1 MSTSPGPSGMRL
13 GMKLGLVAM
22 LGAGIVFGA
31 TSLYTYRT
39 SRAQVL
45 EDAKADART
54 LNQLVLERIKSSF
67 NSVES
72 AVRFFAMDRNPA
84 NIPTPELCLMITNSL
99 RSDTNI
105 IGAGIFYEPFVFT
118 PTNQYYAIYIYRTN
132 VVEYL
137 TDETYNYHLMDWYVV
152 PKELNAEYWS
162 EPYYDEDSANFMVCS
177 FSRPLHF
184 VHGRLPVA
192 AVFEADVSLQWIHD
206 MVQSASLITNGYAF
220 IISGT
225 GKFITHPEPGFRRE
239 ESIFSLAE
247 AAGDDNLRRIGQGMI
262 RGETALIPL
271 TSSALTH
278 ESSWLYYAP
287 MHLKGWSF
295 GVVIPESVLMANIRA
310 LLWRQL
316 AIAAVGLVALFLIIV
331 LITTAM
337 TRPLNVLSLKSSAMA
352 AGNLDIQLPASR
364 SADEIGE
371 LSRSFEEMRRSLKLY
386 MENLQRTTAAKQKI
400 ESELNIARDIQM
412 SFIPKK
418 FPAFPERKEF
428 DIFATLDPAREVGGD
443 LFNYCLADGNRL
455 HFCVGDVSD
464 KGVPA
469 ALFMA
474 VTQTLMKAVA
484 QRKDIMPQE
493 ILAAA
498 NQDLSKEN
506 SALMFVTMFCAMYD
520 IRTGELIFSNA
531 GHNPPLILRANGAVE
546 WLALP
551 SGLVLGVDDNAVY
564 QSSRIRLAPGDM
576 IIAYTDGITEA
587 MNPGHELYSEPRLA
601 ETVAGCFGK
610 TPRETVDAIMKSV
623 KAHAGTE
630 PQSDDITI
638 LVLKIHA

>member
-1 MSTSPGPSGMRL
+1 
-13 GMKLGLVAM
+13 
-22 LGAGIVFGA
+22 
-31 TSLYTYRT
+31 
-39 SRAQVL
+39 
-45 EDAKADART
+45 
-54 LNQLVLERIKSSF
+54 
-67 NSVES
+67 
-72 AVRFFAMDRNPA
+72 
-84 NIPTPELCLMITNSL
+84 
-99 RSDTNI
+99 
-105 IGAGIFYEPFVFT
+105 
-118 PTNQYYAIYIYRTN
+118 
-132 VVEYL
+132 
-137 TDETYNYHLMDWYVV
+137 
-152 PKELNAEYWS
+152 
-162 EPYYDEDSANFMVCS
+162 
-177 FSRPLHF
+177 
-184 VHGRLPVA
+184 
-192 AVFEADVSLQWIHD
+192 
-206 MVQSASLITNGYAF
+206 
-220 IISGT
+220 
-225 GKFITHPEPGFRRE
+225 
-239 ESIFSLAE
+239 
-247 AAGDDNLRRIGQGMI
+247 
-262 RGETALIPL
+262 
-271 TSSALTH
+271 
-278 ESSWLYYAP
+278 

-337 TRPLNVLSLKSSAMA
+337 TRPLNVVALKSSAMA

-638 LVLKIHA
+638 LVLKIHP